1 MNDIDLLLRNP
12 SEIARRSS
20 AGESLHS
27 LVMTSLGI
35 IVLGGAVFGAVVG
48 SFRGGEQIAYAS
60 IKLPFALVMVMVI
73 TVPAFHAIG
82 AALGQRWTFQT
93 VVALSLASL
102 GRGALVLFAVAPML
116 YLAIDLGL
124 QYHST
129 ALVAVLAF
137 GLAGVAALGVLL
149 RGIELP
155 RCRIAGALAMA
166 FVFLAV
172 SGQTSWVLRPW
183 LLRPRAESVPFLRE
197 REGGFVESI
206 VTSARS
212 AVIHRGTDEQRG
224 RGLE

>member
-12 SEIARRSS
+12 AEVARRSM
-20 AGESLHS
+20 AGESLRS
-27 LVMTSLGI
+27 LVMTSLGV

-60 IKLPFALVMVMVI
+60 LKLPIALVMVMII

-82 AALGQRWTFQT
+82 AALGQKWTFPT
-93 VVALSLASL
+93 VIALSLASL

-124 QYHST
+124 PYHVT

-137 GLAGVAALGVLL
+137 GLAGIAALGVLL

-155 RCRIAGALAMA
+155 RSRVLGALAMA
-166 FVFLAV
+166 FVFFSV

-183 LLRPRAESVPFLRE
+183 LLRPRAESVPFLRAP
-197 REGGFVESI
+197 EGGFVESI
-206 VTSARS
+206 ATSTRS
-212 AVIHRGTDEQRG
+212 AVMHRGADEQRG
-224 RGLE
+224 RE